1 MYDVQLKKKV
11 VKQLKKL
18 PIHIQEKFDDLV
30 ADLEETGP
38 IQIEWQNYSKLS
50 DKEYHCHL
58 AYSRVACRRH
68 EKETIMIEVYYAG
81 SREKSPY
88 SSS

>member
-1 MYDVQLKKKV
+1 MFLKKKV

-18 PIHIQEKFDDLV
+18 QIQIQEKFDDLV
-30 ADLEETGP
+30 TDLEETGP

-58 AYSRVACRRH
+58 AYSWVACWRH

-81 SREKSPY
+81 GREKSPY
-88 SSS
+88 SS

>member
-1 MYDVQLKKKV
+1 MYDVHLKKKV

-30 ADLEETGP
+30 ADSEESGP
-38 IQIEWQNYSKLS
+38 IQAEWQNYSKLS

-58 AYSRVACRRH
+58 AYSWVADWRH
-68 EKETIMIEVYYAG
+68 EKETIIIEVYYAG
-81 SREKSPY
+81 SREKAPY
-88 SSS
+88 SS

>member
-50 DKEYHCHL
+50 DKKYHCHL
-58 AYSRVACRRH
+58 AYS
-68 EKETIMIEVYYAG
+68 
-81 SREKSPY
+81 
-88 SSS
+88 

>member
-18 PIHIQEKFDDLV
+18 PIPIQEKFDDLV

-38 IQIEWQNYSKLS
+38 IQAEWQNYSKLS

-58 AYSRVACRRH
+58 AHSWVACWRN
-68 EKETIMIEVYYAG
+68 EKETIIIEVYYAG
-81 SREKSPY
+81 SREKAPY
-88 SSS
+88 